1 MKVSAQS
8 LIQALVNASEKG
20 AKIARVI
27 RAESA
32 LLELLVQ
39 EKCGDQKNR
48 RFLQDF
54 KTLADVLVQEIV
66 RHDLSGQFPGIG
78 GSIYGEES
86 NRFTNVLG
94 ESISVQLCE
103 DQDATARLL
112 CRCPEMCSVLDDNM
126 AAATM
131 LARVA
136 HEQVVMDAGSKLQE
150 VNAELDLD
158 DLGVWIDPI
167 DSTAQYIS
175 GLCGV
180 PDGSG
185 LVSCGLQCV
194 VVLLGVF
201 SKSSG
206 LPLVGVCNRP
216 FAQTTGDKWKGDLMW
231 GIAVENSRVFSL
243 PSEKTNNNKQK
254 LVILM
259 SQSEKQEVKKK
270 FQASGTVQHASG
282 AGYKLLCVN
291 QGIAD
296 AYILSKNSTYMWDC
310 CAPHAILLAQN
321 GGVVSYKSLCDFKGD
336 LSSCSELSLK
346 HQITYHQ
353 GNQDGPSSQKWCN
366 QDGIVAYCSLEAL
379 KSIIQAINND

>member
-1 MKVSAQS
+1 MLPTRPSINLLIIIIVYQFS
-8 LIQALVNASEKG
+8 LLYS
-20 AKIARVI
+20 R
-27 RAESA
+27 
-32 LLELLVQ
+32 
-39 EKCGDQKNR
+39 
-48 RFLQDF
+48 
-54 KTLADVLVQEIV
+54 
-66 RHDLSGQFPGIG
+66 
-78 GSIYGEES
+78 
-86 NRFTNVLG
+86 
-94 ESISVQLCE
+94 
-103 DQDATARLL
+103 
-112 CRCPEMCSVLDDNM
+112 
-126 AAATM
+126 
-131 LARVA
+131 
-136 HEQVVMDAGSKLQE
+136 
-150 VNAELDLD
+150 
-158 DLGVWIDPI
+158 
-167 DSTAQYIS
+167 
-175 GLCGV
+175 
-180 PDGSG
+180 
-185 LVSCGLQCV
+185 
-194 VVLLGVF
+194 
-201 SKSSG
+201 
-206 LPLVGVCNRP
+206 
-216 FAQTTGDKWKGDLMW
+216 WKGDLMW

-282 AGYKLLCVN
+282 AGHKLLCVN
-291 QGIAD
+291 QGNAD